1 MKLLEK
7 LETYRTS
14 EKIAL
19 KCENEKLSYKELWES
34 SENLA
39 NYLSKNLKKR
49 EPLVVYGHKN
59 PYMIV
64 SFLACVKSGHTYCPV
79 DTSISPERL
88 NDIVNTVKPEIV
100 LSCIDKEIEG
110 FNTLTINDIMKIS
123 KENKK
128 DCDKNN
134 YIKEQDIFY
143 IIFTSGSTGTPK
155 GVEISYESL
164 NNFIKWISTLD
175 TKKNGQKIYLN
186 QAPFSFDLSVMDL
199 YLSLY
204 NEGELILIEKDI
216 QSDYSKLFDRFKN
229 NLINTWVST
238 PSFVDI
244 CLASED
250 FNNKLLPELD
260 TFLFCGEILTKK
272 TAEMLLKK
280 FPKAKVYNTYG
291 PTEST
296 VAVTSIEITQE
307 IIEKYDALP
316 VGKPKEGTEIL
327 IDNEEMVIVGD
338 TVSNGYFKNPIL
350 TNEKFLVINSQR
362 AYRTGDKGFF
372 LDNLLFYSGRID
384 NQIKLNGYRIELED
398 IENNMMRVD
407 GVSKVAVLPKYEEG
421 KVKYLIAYCMY
432 TKEVLGKL
440 KAIAEI
446 KQELKQYIPS
456 YMIPKKI
463 IFIEKIPT
471 NNNGKIDRKKLMEL
485 GDN

>member
-7 LETYRTS
+7 LETYKTS

-19 KCENEKLSYKELWES
+19 KSEKDVLTYKELWEYS
-34 SENLA
+34 DSLA
-39 NYLSKNLKKR
+39 DYLSKNLKKK

-59 PYMIV
+59 PFMIV
-64 SFLACVKSGHTYCPV
+64 CFLACVKSGHAYCPV
-79 DTSISPERL
+79 DISISQERL

-100 LSCIDKEIEG
+100 LSCTDKKIDG
-110 FNTLTINDIMKIS
+110 FNTLTIYDIIKIS
-123 KENKK
+123 KEVNEII
-128 DCDKNN
+128 DKNT
-134 YIKEQDIFY
+134 YVKEEDIFY

-155 GVEISYESL
+155 GVKISYQSL

-175 TKKNGQKIYLN
+175 AKKNGQKIYLN

-216 QSDYSKLFDRFKN
+216 QSDYSKLFDRFKS

-250 FNNKLLPELD
+250 FNDKLLPELD

-272 TAEMLLKK
+272 TAEILLKK

-296 VAVTSIEITQE
+296 VAVTSIKITQE

-327 IDNEEMVIVGD
+327 IDNEEMIIVGD
-338 TVSNGYFKNPIL
+338 TVSNGYLKNPVL
-350 TNEKFLVINSQR
+350 TNEKFSIINSQR

-372 LDNLLFYSGRID
+372 LDDLLFYSGRID

-407 GVSKVAVLPKYEEG
+407 GVSKVAVLPKYEED
-421 KVKYLIAYCMY
+421 KVKYLTAYCIY
-432 TKEVLGKL
+432 TKEISSKL

-446 KQELKQYIPS
+446 KEELKNYIPS
-456 YMIPKKI
+456 YMVPKKI
-463 IFIEKIPT
+463 VFIEKIPT

>member
-7 LETYRTS
+7 LETYKTS

-19 KCENEKLSYKELWES
+19 KCENEKLSYKELWEY

-39 NYLSKNLKKR
+39 NYLSKNLKNK

-88 NDIVNTVKPEIV
+88 NDIVDTVKPEII
-100 LSCIDKEIEG
+100 LSCTDKRIAG
-110 FNTLTINDIMKIS
+110 FNTLNIHDIIRLS
-123 KENKK
+123 KETKNNF
-128 DCDKNN
+128 DKNN
-134 YIKEQDIFY
+134 YVKEQDIFY

-155 GVEISYESL
+155 GVEISYQSL

-175 TKKNGQKIYLN
+175 TERNEQKLYLN

-204 NEGELILIEKDI
+204 NEGKLILIEKDI
-216 QSDYSKLFDRFKN
+216 QSDYSKLFDRLKN

-244 CLASED
+244 CLASEE
-250 FNNKLLPELD
+250 FNDKLLPSLD

-272 TAEMLLKK
+272 TAEMLLHN
-280 FPKAKVYNTYG
+280 FPNAKVYNTYG

-296 VAVTSIEITQE
+296 VAVTSVEITQD
-307 IIEKYDALP
+307 IINKYNSLP
-316 VGKPKEGTEIL
+316 VGKPKKGTEIL

-338 TVSNGYFKNPIL
+338 TVSNGYFNNPIL
-350 TNEKFLVINSQR
+350 TNEKFSIINSQR

-372 LDNLLFYSGRID
+372 LDELLFYSGRID

-432 TKEVLGKL
+432 TKEILGKL

-446 KQELKQYIPS
+446 KEELKQYIPS

>member
-7 LETYRTS
+7 LETYKTS

-19 KCENEKLSYKELWES
+19 KSEKDMLTYKELWEYS
-34 SENLA
+34 DSLA
-39 NYLSKNLKKR
+39 NYLLKNLKKK

-59 PYMIV
+59 PFMIV
-64 SFLACVKSGHTYCPV
+64 CFLACVKSGHTYCPV

-88 NDIVNTVKPEIV
+88 NDIVDTVKPEII
-100 LSCIDKEIEG
+100 LSCTDKRIAR
-110 FNTLTINDIMKIS
+110 FNTLNIHDIIRLS
-123 KENKK
+123 KETKNNF
-128 DCDKNN
+128 DKNN
-134 YIKEQDIFY
+134 YVKEQDIFY

-155 GVEISYESL
+155 GVEISYQSL

-175 TKKNGQKIYLN
+175 TERNEQKLYLN

-204 NEGELILIEKDI
+204 NEGKLILIEKDI
-216 QSDYSKLFDRFKN
+216 QSDYSKLFDRLKN

-244 CLASED
+244 CLASEE
-250 FNNKLLPELD
+250 FNDKLLPSLD

-272 TAEMLLKK
+272 TAEMLLHN
-280 FPKAKVYNTYG
+280 FPNAKVYNTYG

-296 VAVTSIEITQE
+296 VAVTSVEITQD
-307 IIEKYDALP
+307 IINKYNSLP
-316 VGKPKEGTEIL
+316 VGKPKKGTEIL

-338 TVSNGYFKNPIL
+338 TVSNGYFNNPIL
-350 TNEKFLVINSQR
+350 TNEKFSIINSQR

-372 LDNLLFYSGRID
+372 LDELLFYSGRID

-407 GVSKVAVLPKYEEG
+407 GVSKIAVLPKYEEE

-432 TKEVLGKL
+432 TKEILGKL

-446 KQELKQYIPS
+446 KEELKQYIPS

>member
-7 LETYRTS
+7 LEMYKTS
-14 EKIAL
+14 EKTAL
-19 KCENEKLSYKELWES
+19 KSGEDELTYKELWEYS
-34 SENLA
+34 DSLA
-39 NYLSKNLKKR
+39 DYLLKSLKKK

-59 PYMIV
+59 PFMIV
-64 SFLACVKSGHTYCPV
+64 CFLACVKSGHTYCPV

-88 NDIVNTVKPEIV
+88 NDIVNKVKPEIV
-100 LSCIDKEIEG
+100 LSCTDKNIDG
-110 FNTLTINDIMKIS
+110 FNTLTINDIIKLS
-123 KENKK
+123 KETKT
-128 DCDKNN
+128 DFDRNN
-134 YIKEQDIFY
+134 YVKEQDIFY

-204 NEGELILIEKDI
+204 NEGELVLIEKDI
-216 QSDYSKLFDRFKN
+216 QSDYSKLFDRLKN

-244 CLASED
+244 CLSSEE
-250 FNNKLLPELD
+250 FNDKLLPELD

-338 TVSNGYFKNPIL
+338 TVSNGYFKNPVL
-350 TNEKFLVINSQR
+350 TNEKFSIINSQR

-372 LDNLLFYSGRID
+372 LDDLLFYSGRID

-421 KVKYLIAYCMY
+421 KVKYLTAYCIY
-432 TKEVLGKL
+432 TKEISGKL

-446 KQELKQYIPS
+446 KEELKNYIPS
-456 YMIPKKI
+456 YMVPKKI
-463 IFIEKIPT
+463 VFIEKIPT